1 MLDGQI
7 GELGVDAEDE
17 PEHDV
22 RQHLANNVGGHQNI
36 ILHRSG
42 LYEDVCHWYLG
53 WQVGLS
59 SSYNMNIGF
68 LFHFVVALGD
78 ETLGQVDSSSTSEIQ
93 VRVQPS
99 RGDYVE
105 RRCSPENKINLK

>member
-1 MLDGQI
+1 
-7 GELGVDAEDE
+7 
-17 PEHDV
+17 
-22 RQHLANNVGGHQNI
+22 
-36 ILHRSG
+36 
-42 LYEDVCHWYLG
+42 
-53 WQVGLS
+53 
-59 SSYNMNIGF
+59 MNIGF

-105 RRCSPENKINLK
+105 RRCSPENNINLK